1 MGAPTYDEPKHDDP
15 ARNNAVSNNPVS
27 NNPAPRD
34 QDLMRHLADLVARR
48 YEGTESWPE
57 RRALFHRAAELLD
70 PLVRRALRETND
82 TFLESTGEI
91 TTRCVEHD
99 DGSVEERWEMSWPL
113 QREATSRDGG
123 PVDPV
128 QVIAWFRRSFNHP
141 HLRGSTAGDW
151 PLQVLDAADVARQ
164 EPIVR
169 AIVEAELH
177 QRIYEGRW
185 QVIPY
190 AVTRYGP
197 PSSTGVGHS

>member
-1 MGAPTYDEPKHDDP
+1 MHDGSGSRDE
-15 ARNNAVSNNPVS
+15 
-27 NNPAPRD
+27 
-34 QDLMRHLADLVARR
+34 DLLRHLDDLVTRS
-48 YEGTESWPE
+48 YESATSWPD
-57 RRALFHRAAELLD
+57 RLALFLRAVELLD
-70 PLVRRALRETND
+70 PVVRAACQHANM

-91 TTRCVEHD
+91 THHSVEQD
-99 DGSVEERWEMSWPL
+99 DGSVEAHWELSWPR

-123 PVDPV
+123 PVAPV

-151 PLQVLDAADVARQ
+151 PLQVTTTEDAARQ

-185 QVIPY
+185 PVMPV
-190 AVTRYGP
+190 AVRKYGRP
-197 PSSTGVGHS
+197 PG

>member
-1 MGAPTYDEPKHDDP
+1 MGAATEHGAAARDE
-15 ARNNAVSNNPVS
+15 
-27 NNPAPRD
+27 
-34 QDLMRHLADLVARR
+34 DLMRHLADLVARR
-48 YEGTESWPE
+48 YEGAESWPE
-57 RRALFHRAAELLD
+57 RRALFHQAAELID
-70 PLVRRALRETND
+70 PLVRRVLLETND
-82 TFLESTGEI
+82 TFLEATGEI
-91 TTRCVEHD
+91 TTRRVEHD
-99 DGSVEERWEMSWPL
+99 DGSVEERWELSWPL
-113 QREATSRDGG
+113 QREAVARHGG

-151 PLQVLDAADVARQ
+151 PLQVLTAEDAARQ

-185 QVIPY
+185 PVVPY

-197 PSSTGVGHS
+197 GSAGIDHS